1 MKKKGFT
8 LLEVLI
14 ALVIFAIISIGVY
27 GLLNQS
33 LFMENY
39 ANDRLNLV
47 LASTGYIYLNW
58 ENPPSETVDWREV
71 ESGGI
76 DAYKVE
82 KIPLGFHNI
91 IKVNWIFKNGKTEIH
106 YVFYY

>member
-1 MKKKGFT
+1 MNKKGFT

-14 ALVIFAIISIGVY
+14 ALVIFAIISVGIY

-39 ANDRLNLV
+39 AKNRISLI
-47 LASTGYIYLNW
+47 LASTDYIYLNW
-58 ENPPSETVDWREV
+58 DTPPNETVGWREI
-71 ESGGI
+71 ESNGI
-76 DAYKVE
+76 EAYKVE

-91 IKVNWIFKNGKTEIH
+91 IRVNWSFKKGNTEIS